1 MMAEKPTSPNGKWAN
16 RIVGAGEEAP
26 DQLLANPANFRIH
39 PAMQQAA
46 LEGSLDTLGWVQQV
60 LVNRQSGNVIDGHLR
75 VALAL
80 RHNQP
85 LVPVLYVDLTED
97 EERQALLSLDPVAAM
112 AATDRDKLQ
121 ALLQSVQ
128 SDDERVQAMMK
139 EIAERERIPFGPEPP
154 EDPGAQMDRAEELR
168 EKWGVELGQLWQ
180 LGEHRLICG
189 DCTDRAVVERIL
201 DIQPGMM
208 VTDPPY
214 GVEYDPGW
222 RNEAAEKGLISFAAR
237 REGKVENDERADW
250 SDAWILFLGDVAYCW
265 HSNLHAST
273 VELSFRQTGFEPR
286 SHIVWAKD
294 NFAISRGHYHW
305 KHELCI
311 YFVRKGKSAN
321 WIGGRAQTTL
331 WEIGWDKNI
340 DGGHGT
346 QKPLE
351 CMERPIRN
359 HRFDAIYDPFL
370 GSGTTLV
377 ACERLGRIGR
387 GVEISPAYV
396 AVSLQRLADIGL
408 EPKLVET

>member
-46 LEGSLDTLGWVQQV
+46 LEGSLDTLGWIQQV
-60 LVNRQSGNVIDGHLR
+60 LVNRTTNTVIDGHLR

-80 RHNQP
+80 RHHQP

-189 DCTDRAVVERIL
+189 DCTDPAVVER
-201 DIQPGMM
+201 MM
-208 VTDPPY
+208 QGEKAVLCHADPPY
-214 GVEYDPGW
+214 GMGKE
-222 RNEAAEKGLISFAAR
+222 NEGIVNDNLYREKL
-237 REGKVENDERADW
+237 
-250 SDAWILFLGDVAYCW
+250 
-265 HSNLHAST
+265 
-273 VELSFRQTGFEPR
+273 
-286 SHIVWAKD
+286 
-294 NFAISRGHYHW
+294 
-305 KHELCI
+305 
-311 YFVRKGKSAN
+311 
-321 WIGGRAQTTL
+321 
-331 WEIGWDKNI
+331 
-340 DGGHGT
+340 
-346 QKPLE
+346 
-351 CMERPIRN
+351 
-359 HRFDAIYDPFL
+359 
-370 GSGTTLV
+370 
-377 ACERLGRIGR
+377 
-387 GVEISPAYV
+387 
-396 AVSLQRLADIGL
+396 DIFQMS
-408 EPKLVET
+408 